1 MDRALIEARLS
12 ALSEE
17 FASGQKLL
25 AEYDAKI
32 VIVREQLLRINGAM
46 RVLSELLEHE
56 ATSSN
61 GASPSLSAQPK

>member
-25 AEYDAKI
+25 MEYDAKI
-32 VIVREQLLRINGAM
+32 ATVRDQLLRINGAM
-46 RVLSELLEHE
+46 RVLSELLEQE

-61 GASPSLSAQPK
+61 GASPSLQPG